1 MKRYLS
7 LIAATAALGVA
18 AAAYA
23 GPAEPAGAQP
33 ADQPTATSAPSTDPS
48 APSDQPS
55 STDPQSVESSAAQS
69 STAAGPSTSDST
81 RLAEASPSSMSMQEA
96 CTGFKTQKECAATV
110 HASQNLG
117 IPFADLK
124 SKVTGGEKLGKA
136 IKELKPDADAK
147 AEARKA
153 EHQARSD
160 SSTPSG

>member
-23 GPAEPAGAQP
+23 GPGEPAGAQPSP
-33 ADQPTATSAPSTDPS
+33 ADQPTATTAPSTDPS

-69 STAAGPSTSDST
+69 STAAGPT
-81 RLAEASPSSMSMQEA
+81 RMAEASPSSMSMQEA
-96 CTGFKTQKECAATV
+96 CTGFKSRKECAATV
-110 HASQNLG
+110 HASQNLS

>member
-23 GPAEPAGAQP
+23 GPAGAQPSP
-33 ADQPTATSAPSTDPS
+33 ADQPTATTAPSTDPS
-48 APSDQPS
+48 APNDQPS
-55 STDPQSVESSAAQS
+55 STDPQSVGSSAAQS

-96 CTGFKTQKECAATV
+96 CTGFKSQKECAATV
-110 HASQNLG
+110 HASQNLS

>member
-1 MKRYLS
+1 M
-7 LIAATAALGVA
+7 
-18 AAAYA
+18 
-23 GPAEPAGAQP
+23 
-33 ADQPTATSAPSTDPS
+33 
-48 APSDQPS
+48 
-55 STDPQSVESSAAQS
+55 
-69 STAAGPSTSDST
+69 
-81 RLAEASPSSMSMQEA
+81 AEASPSSMSMQEA
-96 CTGFKTQKECAATV
+96 CTGFKSRKECAATV
-110 HASQNLG
+110 HASQNLS

>member
-1 MKRYLS
+1 MKRYLT

-23 GPAEPAGAQP
+23 GPGEPPGAQPSP
-33 ADQPTATSAPSTDPS
+33 ADQPPATTAPSTDPS
-48 APSDQPS
+48 SPSDQPS
-55 STDPQSVESSAAQS
+55 STEPQSTDSAAAQS
-69 STAAGPSTSDST
+69 STAAGPA
-81 RLAEASPSSMSMQEA
+81 RLAEASPSSMSMSEA

-110 HASQNLG
+110 HASQNLS

-124 SKVTGGEKLGKA
+124 SKVIGGEKLGKA

>member
-23 GPAEPAGAQP
+23 GPGEPSGAQPSP
-33 ADQPTATSAPSTDPS
+33 ADQPTATTAPSTDPS
-48 APSDQPS
+48 SPSEQPAS
-55 STDPQSVESSAAQS
+55 ADPQSADSSAARS
-69 STAAGPSTSDST
+69 STVAGPS
-81 RLAEASPSSMSMQEA
+81 RLAEASPSSLSMQEA
-96 CTGFKTQKECAATV
+96 CTGFKSQKECAATV
-110 HASQNLG
+110 HASQNLS

-147 AEARKA
+147 SEARKA

-160 SSTPSG
+160 TSAPSG